1 MGTSRATVHL
11 GQLLEGQE
19 EEGLDR
25 LRLLRTTLGR
35 RGFCKSCLS
44 IVVVKQIKK
53 WGTIVNVIHLCCIA
67 EQEEEEDKE
76 EATALPWMQ
85 MERRF
90 NL

>member
-1 MGTSRATVHL
+1 MHL
-11 GQLLEGQE
+11 GQLLEGQEE

-67 EQEEEEDKE
+67 EQEEEEEDKE
-76 EATALPWMQ
+76 EANVLPWMQ